1 MSSLTLT
8 PDTETEIV
16 VKNKTKKSATKSR
29 PALSYEEALK
39 AIRAYDTCLKEAGK
53 HRMFEPPTPT
63 NEMISYHMAKGM
75 ICTGVLA
82 AAEIVLSVS
91 GVIPSGTG
99 GFFITMG
106 TVTGGLLGTIGTAA
120 AEKSQRLFSPLKM
133 KKIQQ
138 QYELNQSL
146 VRLKEA
152 EFAQLEADILKKAK
166 KPVKVIQQHL
176 QTENRTLAYSGEMGT
191 EGFSIEEKTP
201 MDAWEQELFKVKA
214 SKTRELES
222 SQRKELIS

>member
-8 PDTETEIV
+8 PDTATEIV
-16 VKNKTKKSATKSR
+16 VKTKTKKSAVKSK
-29 PALSYEEALK
+29 PALSYEGALQ
-39 AIRAYDTCLKEAGK
+39 AIRTYDACLKQAGK

-63 NEMISYHMAKGM
+63 NEMIGYHVAKG
-75 ICTGVLA
+75 IIGTGVLA
-82 AAEIVLSVS
+82 VAEIVFSVS
-91 GVIPSGTG
+91 GVMPVGIG

-106 TVTGGLLGTIGTAA
+106 TVTGGLLGIIGTAA
-120 AEKSQRLFSPLKM
+120 NEKSQRLFSPLKM

-152 EFAQLEADILKKAK
+152 EFAKLEADILKKAK

-176 QTENRTLAYSGEMGT
+176 QAENRALVYSGEMGS
-191 EGFSIEEKTP
+191 EGFSIQEKTP
-201 MDAWEQELFKVKA
+201 MDTWEREIFKAKA
-214 SKTRELES
+214 TKNSALES
-222 SQRKELIS
+222 STMKELTA